1 MFDHREA
8 RQRPGHAAEAAVDR
22 PLRGDGRRLD
32 HGRAARGVRDLAR
45 RHRRGASGEAMT
57 AGDTLVD
64 RGADRLEE
72 LSDKAEASGGMKA
85 KLVDE
90 LRDDSAFL
98 RKLKPGLM
106 VQRLRGD
113 RGIDP
118 SPADRL
124 KTPKRKGA
132 GPNPF

>member
-1 MFDHREA
+1 
-8 RQRPGHAAEAAVDR
+8 
-22 PLRGDGRRLD
+22 
-32 HGRAARGVRDLAR
+32 
-45 RHRRGASGEAMT
+45 MT

-90 LRDDSAFL
+90 LREDSAFL
-98 RKLKPGLM
+98 RKLKPSLM
-106 VQRLRGD
+106 IERVRGD

-118 SPADRL
+118 SPADRP
-124 KTPKRKGA
+124 KKPKRKGA
-132 GPNPF
+132 GPNPFLIAAGAFAVGILAARIIDWRGDAHPRD

>member
-1 MFDHREA
+1 MFDRDEA
-8 RQRPGHAAEAAVDR
+8 RQRPRHAAEAALDES
-22 PLRGDGRRLD
+22 LRGDRRRLD
-32 HGRAARGVRDLAR
+32 HGRAAGGLRHLAR
-45 RHRRGASGEAMT
+45 GHRRGSSGKAMT

-98 RKLKPGLM
+98 RKLKPSLM
-106 VQRLRGD
+106 VERLRG
-113 RGIDP
+113 
-118 SPADRL
+118 
-124 KTPKRKGA
+124 
-132 GPNPF
+132 